1 VTPLIRTTS
10 QASIELAEAIRWY
23 ESKRRGLGGE
33 LLDEVAKTIERL
45 TSNPDAGSPM
55 SADRKTRRLLVSR
68 FPYHQASPAGAH
80 HGTNAGRV
88 QAVLGRAIGI
98 PSEATRPATA
108 PHRLERPV
116 NIQVLVILG

>member
-1 VTPLIRTTS
+1 MTPLIRTTS

-68 FPYHQASPAGAH
+68 FPYQIVYRVRSDEIVVVALAH
-80 HGTNAGRV
+80 LKRRPGYWKNRV
-88 QAVLGRAIGI
+88 
-98 PSEATRPATA
+98 
-108 PHRLERPV
+108 
-116 NIQVLVILG
+116 